1 MKRKAIIV
9 DIDGTISENV
19 TGRPWYGKGAAE
31 GMLED
36 KPYTDLINLIN
47 SYSCDCH
54 IQVLILTGCHQG
66 KELEATKEWL
76 NDNCVFYDEIFA
88 RDLRDFSKTAAYK
101 EKVYEENTM
110 MWLWCLKTVT
120 LVSKCLEIKDYQYC
134 NLKILIINM
143 VDYKKIINA
152 LDLDRVSLMGVE
164 NKKEYDIVTIKGG
177 LNGGGDIFYYLTQ
190 IDKIVCELSADKREV
205 WLIKWENDCADD
217 VWYLKLGVK
226 ETKRISD
233 IKKSI
238 SDFCKNQED
247 FVMKLLNLAETTS
260 EKFFLIKEIAV
271 HNLLPL
277 ASTWM
282 LNKSRGIY
290 TFKFI
295 IKQ

>member
-1 MKRKAIIV
+1 
-9 DIDGTISENV
+9 
-19 TGRPWYGKGAAE
+19 
-31 GMLED
+31 
-36 KPYTDLINLIN
+36 
-47 SYSCDCH
+47 
-54 IQVLILTGCHQG
+54 
-66 KELEATKEWL
+66 
-76 NDNCVFYDEIFA
+76 
-88 RDLRDFSKTAAYK
+88 
-101 EKVYEENTM
+101 
-110 MWLWCLKTVT
+110 
-120 LVSKCLEIKDYQYC
+120 
-134 NLKILIINM
+134 M

-217 VWYLKLGVK
+217 VRYLKLGVK

-233 IKKSI
+233 IRKSI

-277 ASTWM
+277 ASTIYDVPL
-282 LNKSRGIY
+282 LNDLTSGGQGEYISRHEAVYFHNYI
-290 TFKFI
+290 KELCELEEISEDELADEIIDFI
-295 IKQ
+295 KEHKVIVAYYEW